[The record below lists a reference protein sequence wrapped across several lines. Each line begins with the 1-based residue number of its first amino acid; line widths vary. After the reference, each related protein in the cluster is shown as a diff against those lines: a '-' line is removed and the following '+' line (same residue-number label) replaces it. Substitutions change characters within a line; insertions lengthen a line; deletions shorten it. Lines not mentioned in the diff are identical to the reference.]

1 MYLVKSCETILP
13 TEPPVE
19 RRFLAR
25 VLAVTKSLHE
35 LQIEG
40 KARGRTLGFFRRIWG
55 VLLPQIPGDR
65 SVVLADVAEHLGR
78 QLASQVSFS
87 RPVAALHGD
96 FL

>member
-25 VLAVTKSLHE
+25 VLAVAKSLHE

-40 KARGRTLGFFRRIWG
+40 KARGRTLGFFRRI
-55 VLLPQIPGDR
+55 
-65 SVVLADVAEHLGR
+65 
-78 QLASQVSFS
+78 
-87 RPVAALHGD
+87 
-96 FL
+96 

>member
-1 MYLVKSCETILP
+1 MVKSCETILP

-19 RRFLAR
+19 RRVLAR

-55 VLLPQIPGDR
+55 VLLPKY
-65 SVVLADVAEHLGR
+65 LAIAASYSLMWLNT
-78 QLASQVSFS
+78 LAANS
-87 RPVAALHGD
+87 RRR
-96 FL
+96 